1 MLSRSFPLLE
11 YRIVWRRADLI
22 LTILFW
28 IQLFVLKGF
37 HFLTIVS
44 VGCTPFAKNDL
55 RYFRCILVTEN
66 LSCWCCLRTESSF
79 WKAEDLASQIGCYWH
94 DGPKLDWWQS
104 PCDRH
109 PPASPPHQ
117 PHKKSDGLSEGRLTW
132 LPSIYSVYTSPFQS
146 GPIKMYQ
153 RPKSMKLFSRQN
165 LTCKYFLD
173 KIRESCINH
182 SCNIKAESPV
192 SCQKCLVW
200 KNVSTL
206 LFRTCLRD
214 FQTVTKCQCQCWCWF
229 WRGFIYH
236 MNYGE
241 VAWHSERSHGSN
253 SLERFREL

>member
-1 MLSRSFPLLE
+1 MLLA
-11 YRIVWRRADLI
+11 YRIIFLKSWR
-22 LTILFW
+22 
-28 IQLFVLKGF
+28 
-37 HFLTIVS
+37 
-44 VGCTPFAKNDL
+44 
-55 RYFRCILVTEN
+55 
-66 LSCWCCLRTESSF
+66 LSKSDWMLLARRTE
-79 WKAEDLASQIGCYWH
+79 AGLMG
-94 DGPKLDWWQS
+94 S

-109 PPASPPHQ
+109 PPASPSAAQ
-117 PHKKSDGLSEGRLTW
+117 KVWWTIRGSTYMT
-132 LPSIYSVYTSPFQS
+132 IVNIFTISPFQS

-153 RPKSMKLFSRQN
+153 RPKSMKLSSRQN

-173 KIRESCINH
+173 KIGESCINH

-214 FQTVTKCQCQCWCWF
+214 FQSVTKCQCQCWCWF
-229 WRGFIYH
+229 WRGFIYR

-253 SLERFREL
+253 SLERFHEL